1 MGGRTHE
8 RHGCVL
14 WNVDPR
20 PGEHHHWSDVRSTF
34 AHLTR
39 SKKTLG
45 VTVGAVVAAVAVSG
59 AGYASMTKS
68 VNLSVDGQADEVR
81 VLGSTVRDVL
91 ESQDITVGQRDVV
104 VPSLDSKV
112 TDGTAIAVKF
122 ARPLDVSVDGEDKRY
137 WVTATDVS
145 SALDQIGIGF
155 RNADLS
161 VSRGAAISRSG
172 MDLRVVT
179 PKDLTVRIGGKK
191 AKDKTLTALTVR
203 QALDELGVKVGKHDR
218 VRPGLGATLEDGDRI
233 VFTDVRKVTKRL
245 REAIAYD
252 TIERNDDSLYEG
264 DTKTVRAGEAGERR
278 AVYKITFVNGE
289 VDKRQLVRVIEVLR
303 QPVDAIVKVGT
314 KEEAVAANF
323 AGGSTVWD
331 QLAQCE
337 SGGNWAINTGNG
349 YYGGLQFSLSTWRAY
364 GGPGYPHQQSRETQ
378 IAIATKVRDANGG
391 YGSWPNCSQQLGL
404 PQ

>member
-1 MGGRTHE
+1 
-8 RHGCVL
+8 
-14 WNVDPR
+14 
-20 PGEHHHWSDVRSTF
+20 
-34 AHLTR
+34 
-39 SKKTLG
+39 
-45 VTVGAVVAAVAVSG
+45 
-59 AGYASMTKS
+59 
-68 VNLSVDGQADEVR
+68 
-81 VLGSTVRDVL
+81 
-91 ESQDITVGQRDVV
+91 
-104 VPSLDSKV
+104 SLDSKV

-122 ARPLDVSVDGEDKRY
+122 ARPLDVSVDGEDRRY

-145 SALDQIGIGF
+145 SALDQIGLGF
-155 RNADLS
+155 HNADLS

-179 PKDLTVRIGGKK
+179 PKELTVRIGGKK
-191 AKDKTLTALTVR
+191 AKDKTVTALTVR
-203 QALDELGVKVGKHDR
+203 QALEELGVEVGKHDR
-218 VRPGLGATLEDGDRI
+218 VKPGLGATLEDGDRI

-252 TIERNDDSLYEG
+252 TIERSDASLYEG
-264 DTKTVRAGEAGERR
+264 DTETVRAGEAGERK
-278 AVYKITFVNGE
+278 AVYKITFVNGK

-303 QPVDAIVKVGT
+303 QPVDAIVRVGT
-314 KEEAVAANF
+314 KEQVTANF

-391 YGSWPNCSQQLGL
+391 YGSWPHCSQQLGL